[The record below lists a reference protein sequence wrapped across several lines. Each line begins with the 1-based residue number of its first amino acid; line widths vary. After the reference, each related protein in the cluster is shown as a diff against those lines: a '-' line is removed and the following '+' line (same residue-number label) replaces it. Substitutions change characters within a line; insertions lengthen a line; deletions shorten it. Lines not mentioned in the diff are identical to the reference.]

1 MAGNSNSGRT
11 PVFELSE
18 KELASKIQQY
28 KQDLEDGC
36 FARASWPH
44 FASYIGCLEDE
55 LREFIAEY
63 SDKKESAYYRRARM
77 LREVLQFIRGEIF
90 SSKAWTGQQAQLA
103 KLHGAKDYGDGIVYK
118 EKESGN
124 GPSSISILF
133 GDGDP
138 RSAEAAK

>member
-1 MAGNSNSGRT
+1 MAGNSNSGRN

-18 KELASKIQQY
+18 KELANKIEQY
-28 KQDLEDGC
+28 KQDLEEGKC
-36 FARASWPH
+36 ARASWPH
-44 FASYIGCLEDE
+44 FTSYINCLEDE
-55 LREFIAEY
+55 VKECMACY
-63 SDKKESAYYRRARM
+63 SDQPKSAYYKRARM

-118 EKESGN
+118 DKDTN
-124 GPSSISILF
+124 TGPTSINICF

-138 RSAEAAK
+138 RAAEAAK

>member
-18 KELASKIQQY
+18 KELASKIEQY
-28 KQDLEDGC
+28 KRDLEEGR

-55 LREFIAEY
+55 IKEFIAEY
-63 SDKKESAYYRRARM
+63 SDKKDSAYYKRVRM
-77 LREVLQFIRGEIF
+77 LRGVLQFIRGEIF

-118 EKESGN
+118 DKETN
-124 GPSSISILF
+124 PPSSISILF

-138 RSAEAAK
+138 RSEEASK